1 MARLHFHARQQLYNL
16 TSGMFFRPTL
26 IITTLSIVAIAAT
39 ISLGHGRGFAW
50 LFPGEPSA
58 AQLVLSTIAS
68 SMMTVVSVVYSILLV
83 ALSLASMQF
92 STRVLRHFIRDK
104 VSQQTLGVFVGTFV
118 YCLLL
123 LRVVQSQP
131 TPVVPELGVGI
142 AIVLA
147 LVAMAQLVYFIHH
160 ISQFIQANHLV
171 DSIANEAETVIDAVF
186 PSKGSIVAP
195 LPAQWSD
202 RPRSPVISS
211 GSGYVQLLDEP
222 GLAQIARALDGVIVV
237 HVSVGHFATK
247 GLPIAFVHSNKSV
260 DERTRD
266 AIVDCFDLGPIR
278 TMQDDAEWGVRQIVD
293 IALKAISP
301 AVNDPSTAATCID
314 QLGRLLVH
322 AALRADP
329 PDRYAAEG
337 ESVARVLRRRLAA
350 IARRPRVYADP
361 SVRPQRHGRGPA
373 AVARDRRGRS
383 LRREPSRQTAAARAR
398 DDDPRRARAALSQRR
413 LRRAARALSVHRG
426 RSLTDRTD
434 RARRH
439 GGEIGTDRTARKGR
453 GKHLGDT
460 VGFF

>member
-1 MARLHFHARQQLYNL
+1 MLPRAMARLHFHARQQLYNL

-26 IITTLSIVAIAAT
+26 IITALSIAALAAT
-39 ISLGHGRGFAW
+39 VSLGHGRGFAW

-147 LVAMAQLVYFIHH
+147 LVAMAQLIYFIHH
-160 ISQFIQANHLV
+160 ISQFIQANHLI
-171 DSIANEAETVIDAVF
+171 DSIADEAETVIDAVF
-186 PSKGSIVAP
+186 PAKGEVVPP
-195 LPAQWSD
+195 LPEGWQSLA
-202 RPRSPVISS
+202 RAEVIATR
-211 GSGYVQLLDEP
+211 SGYVQLLDEHA
-222 GLAQIARALDGVIVV
+222 LADVARRLDGVIAV

-247 GLPIAFVHSNKSV
+247 GLPIVFVHSAKPV
-260 DERTRD
+260 DDAARD
-266 AIVDCFDLGPIR
+266 AILDSFDLGPIR

-329 PDRYAAEG
+329 PVHYAANG
-337 ESVARVLRRRLAA
+337 DAVARVVRDIGSLRSLVDVAFTQIRQY
-350 IARRPRVYADP
+350 ARTDM
-361 SVRPQRHGRGPA
+361 
-373 AVARDRRGRS
+373 AVALRLLRAIEGVAPFADTHHARQRLRAHATLIREELERHFHSEDCEELRGRF
-383 LRREPSRQTAAARAR
+383 ECI
-398 DDDPRRARAALSQRR
+398 D
-413 LRRAARALSVHRG
+413 RALSG
-426 RSLTDRTD
+426 QKP
-434 RARRH
+434 
-439 GGEIGTDRTARKGR
+439 TAHECTAEK
-453 GKHLGDT
+453 
-460 VGFF
+460 

>member
-337 ESVARVLRRRLAA
+337 ESVARVLRDVGSLRSLVDLAFTQ
-350 IARRPRVYADP
+350 IRQYARSDM
-361 SVRPQRHGRGPA
+361 
-373 AVARDRRGRS
+373 AVALRLLRAIEGVAPFAESHHAKQRLLAHATMIRDELERHFHSEDCAELRGRFQCI
-383 LRREPSRQTAAARAR
+383 EG
-398 DDDPRRARAALSQRR
+398 ALSQ
-413 LRRAARALSVHRG
+413 
-426 RSLTDRTD
+426 T
-434 RARRH
+434 
-439 GGEIGTDRTARKGR
+439 EPTAREGTAEK
-453 GKHLGDT
+453 
-460 VGFF
+460 